1 MGYNIEKCGKD
12 NDDNLFLDIVKDD
25 TDETLAARVFITPHD
40 DFVVEKFIPNNDDL
54 SEMIKQAK
62 DTLQKNKHMPIEK
75 SILQL
80 VRDEQA
86 VFEVNEEFIEVTQ
99 RNKRPCLEVQMDTSI
114 DITSFLAEEILWQSE
129 IDALLKEYD
138 TDTIAD
144 AIDCGAMLIVK
155 LRYYTDYYTD
165 ELSLETAKE
174 KSDETVKDC
183 LMIVIEEYY
192 GQTDVEFIP
201 DNQKWFKD
209 FLNEQ
214 LAEKCKWQKDPTARN
229 LVMQSAKMKE
239 INGYEKE

>member
-25 TDETLAARVFITPHD
+25 TNETLVARVFITPHD

-62 DTLQKNKHMPIEK
+62 DTLQKNKHIPLEK

-99 RNKRPCLEVQMDTSI
+99 HNKRPCLEVQMDTSI

-129 IDALLKEYD
+129 INALLKEYD

-165 ELSLETAKE
+165 ELSCETAKE

-239 INGYEKE
+239 ISEYEKE

>member
-1 MGYNIEKCGKD
+1 MGYNIEKGGKD

-25 TDETLAARVFITPHD
+25 TDTIAARVFITPHD

-86 VFEVNEEFIEVTQ
+86 VFEVNEDFINVTEC
-99 RNKRPCLEVQMDTSI
+99 NGRPCLEVQMDTSI
-114 DITSFLAEEILWQSE
+114 DITSFLAEEVLWESE
-129 IDALLKEYD
+129 INALLKEYD
-138 TDTIAD
+138 TDTIAE

-165 ELSLETAKE
+165 ELSLELAKE
-174 KSDETVKDC
+174 KSDETIKDC
-183 LMIVIEEYY
+183 LMIVVEEYY

-201 DNQKWFKD
+201 NNQKWFKD

-229 LVMQSAKMKE
+229 LIMQSAKMKE
-239 INGYEKE
+239 ISEYEKE